1 MGGRAKVCGGV
12 GQGCVGGRARV
23 CGGGR
28 AGVWLQAATLLKTF
42 HSTSGHTVKDFS
54 LQFNE
59 STPHKRQTNLINN
72 IFIKLNINEIDHDR
86 Y

>member
-1 MGGRAKVCGGV
+1 MWGV
-12 GQGCVGGRARV
+12 GQGCVGGV
-23 CGGGR
+23 GQGCVGGR

>member
-1 MGGRAKVCGGV
+1 MWGV
-12 GQGCVGGRARV
+12 GQGCVGVGQGCV
-23 CGGGR
+23 GGR